1 MTKMPRKTKCAG
13 IWNILDKIKCILTK
27 SRHCIIILIKK
38 CRGFVMEKKE
48 FWKNLLY
55 GINPVNVFIGVL
67 VVLNSAFLFFY
78 KTQQLQPQ
86 IDQLKQEVQSCQT
99 RTTKLELDLSTNT
112 AELKTYL
119 LSIQSD
125 LQIIKMEI
133 TTNGLRHNYS
143 VNR

>member
-1 MTKMPRKTKCAG
+1 
-13 IWNILDKIKCILTK
+13 
-27 SRHCIIILIKK
+27 
-38 CRGFVMEKKE
+38 MEKKE
-48 FWKNLLY
+48 FWKDLISQ
-55 GINPVNVFIGVL
+55 INPINVLIGVL
-67 VVLNSAFLFFY
+67 VVINSAAIFFY

-86 IDQLKQEVQSCQT
+86 IDNIKKDVETCQD
-99 RTTKLELDLSTNT
+99 RTSKLEIDLSTNT

>member
-1 MTKMPRKTKCAG
+1 
-13 IWNILDKIKCILTK
+13 
-27 SRHCIIILIKK
+27 
-38 CRGFVMEKKE
+38 MEKD
-48 FWKNLLY
+48 FWKNILSQ
-55 GINPVNVFIGVL
+55 INPINVIIGVAL
-67 VVLNSAFLFFY
+67 VINSAAIFFY

-86 IDQLKQEVQSCQT
+86 IDSLKKDVSVCQT
-99 RTTKLELDLSTNT
+99 KTSKLELDLSTNT

-143 VNR
+143 VNK

>member
-1 MTKMPRKTKCAG
+1 ME
-13 IWNILDKIKCILTK
+13 NEKIK
-27 SRHCIIILIKK
+27 
-38 CRGFVMEKKE
+38 
-48 FWKNLLY
+48 WLLSN
-55 GINPVNVFIGVL
+55 INPINVLIGV
-67 VVLNSAFLFFY
+67 VVLINSAAIFFY

-86 IDQLKQEVQSCQT
+86 IDQLKQDVSMCQT
-99 RTTKLELDLSTNT
+99 KTSKLELDLSTNT